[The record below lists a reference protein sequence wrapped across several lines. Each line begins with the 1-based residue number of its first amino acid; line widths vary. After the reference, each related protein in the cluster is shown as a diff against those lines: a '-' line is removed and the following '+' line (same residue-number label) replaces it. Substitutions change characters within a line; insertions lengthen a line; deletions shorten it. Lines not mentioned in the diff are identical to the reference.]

1 MTSTGGGPVAT
12 DAGWIL
18 DELEKVIVGKRDV
31 LEMLLLTL
39 LADGHVLIED
49 YPGLGKT
56 LMARA
61 FAQVTALD
69 FSRAQFTPDL
79 MPMDITG
86 STVLDQRDDLVFR
99 AGPIFT
105 NLLLADEINRAPAKT
120 QAALLEAMEERQVT
134 NDGTTRRLPKPFL
147 VIATQNPIEY
157 EGTYPLPEAQL
168 DRFLAR
174 IRVGYPEGDDEWQ
187 VISRRLQ
194 RRTDDVSLD
203 LVVDSNRLRQMQATA
218 EDVHVG
224 ASVGHYMVE
233 IARATRRHSSVYVGA
248 SPRGSLAM
256 MKLARAHALLNARDF
271 VIPDDV
277 KHVAI
282 PALAHRL
289 VLRPELWVQEIKSDD
304 IVAECVETVPAPA
317 APTRSTPGL

>member
-1 MTSTGGGPVAT
+1 MEASGVGLVAT
-12 DAGWIL
+12 DAGRIL
-18 DELEKVIVGKRDV
+18 DELERVIVGKREV
-31 LEMLLLTL
+31 LELLLLTL
-39 LADGHVLIED
+39 LADGHLLIED

-61 FAQVTALD
+61 FAQVTALK
-69 FSRAQFTPDL
+69 FSRVQFTPDL

-86 STVLDQRDDLVFR
+86 STVLDPKEELVFR
-99 AGPIFT
+99 AGPVFT
-105 NLLLADEINRAPAKT
+105 NLMLADEINRAPAKT

-134 NDGTTRRLPKPFL
+134 TDGQTRPLPTPFL

-194 RRTDDVSLD
+194 RRTDQVKLDV
-203 LVVDSNRLRQMQATA
+203 VVDVDRLRTMQATV
-218 EDVHVG
+218 EDVHVSP
-224 ASVGHYMVE
+224 AVGHYIVE
-233 IARATRRHSSVYVGA
+233 IARATRRHGSVYVGA

-256 MKLARAHALLNARDF
+256 MKLARAHAMMQARDF

-282 PALAHRL
+282 PALGHRL
-289 VLRPELWVQEIKSDD
+289 VLRPELWVQEIRADD
-304 IVAECVETVPAPA
+304 IITECIDGVRVPA
-317 APTRSTPGL
+317 APTSSSR

>member
-1 MTSTGGGPVAT
+1 MESLGVGPVAT
-12 DAGWIL
+12 DAGRIL

-31 LEMLLLTL
+31 LELLLLTL
-39 LADGHVLIED
+39 LADGHLLIED
-49 YPGLGKT
+49 FPGLGKT

-61 FAQVTALD
+61 FAQVTALE
-69 FSRAQFTPDL
+69 FARVQFTPDL

-86 STVLDQRDDLVFR
+86 SSVLEPGGDLAFR
-99 AGPIFT
+99 AGPVFT

-134 NDGTTRRLPKPFL
+134 NDGDTRRLPRPFL

-174 IRVGYPEGDDEWQ
+174 IQVGYPEGDDEWR

-194 RRTDDVSLD
+194 RRTDDVALGV
-203 LVVDSNRLRQMQATA
+203 VVDIDRLRRMQATA
-218 EDVHVG
+218 EDVHVSP
-224 ASVGHYMVE
+224 SVGHYIVE
-233 IARATRRHSSVYVGA
+233 LARATRRHPSVYVGA

-256 MKLARAHALLNARDF
+256 MKLARARAMLHARDF

-277 KHVAI
+277 KHIAP
-282 PALAHRL
+282 PALGHRL
-289 VLRPELWVQEIKSDD
+289 VLRPELWVQEIKAAD
-304 IVAECVETVPAPA
+304 IIAECLETVPAPA
-317 APTRSTPGL
+317 APTSSAS